1 MNEQPHDKAAQAFD
15 GIASVFTNKR
25 SRSLLFLIITAILI
39 ITANGLLPLIS
50 GQAHYTA
57 EIKEVTYAE
66 YQSLKKGNQLYDLT
80 YGAQVKIKTYKLT
93 YKLKFPDIS
102 PEEEAL
108 LEPPGNMKVNVYTK
122 FFFQS
127 PWWYIET
134 LISVMSAVF
143 LFYALFNYFIT
154 RDKDTKEDHV
164 NGENTIKQLNE
175 RYLDPD
181 TFEPWIEE
189 DFNRSRKIKQHIKNI
204 KYQLKQL
211 EAKTDFKIRRR
222 FKDYFDNT
230 VEVPMDNL
238 LPVKYI
244 EMSKKERAYLEA
256 KEDLLLK
263 LDEKYI
269 NEYVVDSDVKHF
281 KAIRP
286 GFVYSGVNI
295 EGVTQDEY
303 STIKSDT
310 EKIKGSLLSKV
321 LLSLSVTLTFASL
334 LTIVAINA
342 AGQDPLW
349 VVITIIMKIVP
360 LVLQVYFAINYTN
373 EFMYFHL
380 LPNLK
385 FRENIAMRYLAEMKR
400 RGKMDNPIVI
410 NKINVVGKENHNA

>member
-1 MNEQPHDKAAQAFD
+1 MQPHDKASQTFD
-15 GIASVFTNKR
+15 GIVSVITNKR
-25 SRSLLFLIITAILI
+25 SRSLLFLILTAILI

-57 EIKEVTYAE
+57 EIKEVTYNE
-66 YQSLKKGNQLYDLT
+66 YQHLKENNQLYDLT
-80 YGAQVKIKTYKLT
+80 YGAEAKIRLYKAA
-93 YKLKFPDIS
+93 YKINYPDIT

-108 LEPPGNMKVNVYTK
+108 LEPPLDMKLNIYTK

-127 PWWYIET
+127 PWWYIDT
-134 LISVMSAVF
+134 LISVVSAVF

-154 RDKDTKEDHV
+154 RDKDTKEDHI
-164 NGENTIKQLNE
+164 NGERTIKQLNE
-175 RYLDPD
+175 SYLDPD

-189 DFNRSRKIKQHIKNI
+189 KFNRERKIKQHIANI
-204 KYQLKQL
+204 KYKIKRL
-211 EAKTDFKIRRR
+211 ETKTDFKIRRR
-222 FKDYFDNT
+222 FKDYFNNQ

-238 LPVKYI
+238 LPVRYTKT
-244 EMSKKERAYLEA
+244 SKKERKYLEK

-269 NEYVVDSDVKHF
+269 NEYVVDSNVKHF
-281 KAIRP
+281 KSIRP

-310 EKIKGSLLSKV
+310 QKIKGSLISKI
-321 LLSLSVTLTFASL
+321 LLSLSVTVTFASL

-342 AGQDPLW
+342 AEQDPLW

-360 LVLQVYFAINYTN
+360 LTLQVYFAINYTN
-373 EFMYFHL
+373 EFMYSHL

-400 RGKMDNPIVI
+400 EGKMDRPIVI
-410 NKINVVGKENHNA
+410 NKINIVGKEHQNA